1 MLSQNITKLA
11 CPELA
16 YTQESGHMDE
26 QPQNVTFSL
35 LSGQL
40 YKIPP
45 TDGFMQAIRQVGCTT
60 LKSIVLSPVVSNRNK
75 SDRRS
80 VNHTTCKPVAVRE
93 TDVCTY
99 CSTFTDIGFHCTY
112 IVLCTLHCLIKYLSM
127 LNINFVMILIYVF
140 NHVDCYGI

>member
-16 YTQESGHMDE
+16 CTQESGHMDE

-45 TDGFMQAIRQVGCTT
+45 TDGFMQAIR
-60 LKSIVLSPVVSNRNK
+60 
-75 SDRRS
+75 
-80 VNHTTCKPVAVRE
+80 
-93 TDVCTY
+93 
-99 CSTFTDIGFHCTY
+99 
-112 IVLCTLHCLIKYLSM
+112 
-127 LNINFVMILIYVF
+127 
-140 NHVDCYGI
+140 